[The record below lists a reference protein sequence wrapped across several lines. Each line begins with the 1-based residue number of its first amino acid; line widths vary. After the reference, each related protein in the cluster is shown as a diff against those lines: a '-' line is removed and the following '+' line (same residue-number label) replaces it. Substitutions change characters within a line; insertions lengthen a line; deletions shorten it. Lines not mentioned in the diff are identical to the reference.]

1 MGKRE
6 LLLLVVFVV
15 LGVGVYQVTAPAA
28 TTESKG
34 FSISRMFQF
43 AKAHL
48 QGRQARRTVTRTATL
63 TPAAGVE
70 TLVIGEIRGA
80 IVVEGTDKPDIE
92 VRLEASLSG
101 IDEEDLAAQDKVLA
115 LEVVNEGAN
124 AAVNLEFEHHGNRPR
139 HEMRI
144 SVPRHLKVQLTGR
157 ATAEVRGVAG
167 LHLESFGGELEV
179 EDLAGPVTGDTERLQ
194 ANFAPGA
201 VLQFSSHEG
210 RIRADAPRE
219 VRLTC
224 ERTTVEVVD
233 PTGPVTFTE
242 DYCRMDVRR
251 SGGPIKITGEGG
263 TVELRQITH
272 PLTIQAERLTV
283 SAELETA
290 VPTTI
295 QVEEDNVEVT
305 LPRDGGID
313 LEAVTTDGD
322 LRAPSEFTVTAREN
336 GSTLKQALNGGGVP
350 VTLEIKR
357 GWLRLRTR
365 GAAGT

>member
-28 TTESKG
+28 PAEGKG
-34 FSISRMFQF
+34 FSIGRMFQF
-43 AKAHL
+43 AKAHI
-48 QGRQARRTVTRTATL
+48 QGHQERRTVSRTATL

-70 TLVIGEIRGA
+70 TVVISEIRGA
-80 IVVEGTDKPDIE
+80 IVVEGTDKAEIE

-101 IDEEDLAAQDKVLA
+101 IDEEDLAAQEKTLT
-115 LEVVNEGAN
+115 LEAVNDGKH
-124 AAVNLEFEHHGNRPR
+124 AAINLEFDHHGNRPR

-144 SVPRHLKVQLTGR
+144 TVPKHLKVQLTGR

-179 EDLAGPVTGDTERLQ
+179 EGLTGPVTGDTERLQ
-194 ANFAPGA
+194 ADFGPGA

-219 VRLTC
+219 VQMTC
-224 ERTTVEVVD
+224 ERTTIEVVD

-251 SGGPIKITGEGG
+251 SGGPIKITGDGG

-283 SAELETA
+283 SAELESA

-322 LRAPSEFTVTAREN
+322 LRAPSDLTVTAHEN
-336 GSTLKQALNGGGVP
+336 GSTLKQPLNGGGVP
-350 VTLEIKR
+350 VKLEVTR

-365 GAAGT
+365 GGAGT